1 MSTFILVI
9 SYAVGIIV
17 FGIIVGY
24 YIHKMEQRSR
34 VDDKIR
40 LLEEFEEKM
49 KNFNLKKQD

>member
-9 SYAVGIIV
+9 SYTVGIIV

-24 YIHKMEQRSR
+24 YVHKMEQRSR

-49 KNFNLKKQD
+49 KNINPKK